1 MLLPNTKN
9 FSMKKHS
16 GYTLIE
22 LMLVVAV
29 IALIAALGVKT
40 YRDKAQSDRINM
52 AALGMQ
58 HVLESAMAYN
68 VANKGHWP
76 KENWNSKDCLISN
89 AADDPFVQTYLP
101 NQNYQS
107 NFGTHY
113 CWSGNNQNNEPTAPL
128 FWAAMPVPGSDA
140 PEATDFAKRIAARLP
155 NAIIT
160 DNPSAASTGANYCNN
175 NPCYVK
181 AAVAIPSQTSNNNS
195 GFLLVG
201 MGYCMPQDPNNNNY
215 VSDPLLGPHFPP
227 IAGIPGGVQC
237 TQLAGNANGQTD
249 EQRRAQYVVN
259 FACNNESDSPYVYA
273 LPSFLTTSRYNP
285 DDYYNVKL
293 GDYSAF
299 IDRLQISRAGNNGTD
314 IWGTFPQANSNCVSV
329 TNSPTQFSCSIVM
342 DASVFHIQGNP
353 LNPST
358 NTPGYSVTH
367 SGGGYLD
374 QTDKSPQNP
383 GAIGATYMAACVAET
398 SPYAKLTLKHSVR
411 Y

>member
-1 MLLPNTKN
+1 
-9 FSMKKHS
+9 MKKHS

-22 LMLVVAV
+22 LLLVVAV

-40 YRDKAQSDRINM
+40 YRDKAQSDRINL

-76 KENWNSKDCLISN
+76 TQNWNSNDCLISN
-89 AADDPFVQTYLP
+89 VASDPFVQTYLP

-113 CWSGNNQNNEPTAPL
+113 CWSGNDQNNEPTAPL
-128 FWAAMPVPGSDA
+128 FWVAMPVPATDA

-160 DNPSAASTGANYCNN
+160 DNPSVSSTGSNYCNN

-181 AAVAIPSQTSNNNS
+181 AAVAVPSLTTNNN

-201 MGYCMPQDPNNNNY
+201 MGYCMPQDPNNSNY
-215 VSDPLLGPHFPP
+215 VSDPLLGPHFPA

-237 TQLAGNANGQTD
+237 TQLAGDFNGQKD

-259 FACNNESDSPYVYA
+259 FTCNNATDLPYVYIT
-273 LPSFLTTSRYNP
+273 PNFLTTPRYNP
-285 DDYYNVKL
+285 NDGFHTLY
-293 GDYSAF
+293 
-299 IDRLQISRAGNNGTD
+299 GNNSSFLDRMQVQRFSNGSSPN
-314 IWGTFPQANSNCVSV
+314 IWENLPQANSTCTPIENLS
-329 TNSPTQFSCSIVM
+329 TQFSCSFAM
-342 DASVFHIQGNP
+342 DATSYRVEGDP

-358 NTPGYSVTH
+358 NTPGYSVAH
-367 SGGGYLD
+367 KGPGYAG
-374 QTDKSPQNP
+374 QGSDKSPQNP
-383 GAIGATYMAACVAET
+383 GAVGATYVAACVVGT
-398 SPYAKLTLKHSVR
+398 SPYAKLTLKQKMA